1 MHEHFNSSSVPI
13 TLDLK
18 RFKCDIYYV
27 RNILHLMTSLKLYSK
42 INIQFDEVG
51 GLEEDWLSA
60 LEIFSH
66 DKHPIL
72 HKFIKF
78 KSEE

>member
-1 MHEHFNSSSVPI
+1 MMTI
-13 TLDLK
+13 LK
-18 RFKCDIYYV
+18 IY
-27 RNILHLMTSLKLYSK
+27 NK

-60 LEIFSH
+60 LEFFSH